1 MDRNNNSFGITT
13 SGSTQSKVN
22 FIALDQEALLPIVG
36 RMVYLDF
43 EIDGFE
49 YRSIGTVTE
58 ITTENPT
65 YTSQYE
71 TIMAKGNIS
80 SRLAKDLR
88 RSSFAIQATFK
99 KNTLG
104 IWEKN
109 SSALPTSP
117 ATSSFINLL
126 DEKVAAEMV
135 GDVVYPSVGYFRGL
149 ADTPQPLMIPDFGDS
164 VGAKSSGILGRSG
177 SGKSSFY
184 TLILG
189 GYMRHEQHAI
199 IVIDPQ
205 GQWSNENG
213 MFFSPQNFAKGL
225 GREVSVLRVS
235 EDIRL
240 PMDEEIFSRMLNKI
254 NVWKKGFRRM
264 GQENLEAFSDA
275 VVQRIKKREEQLD
288 ADPRQLLTDIFIS
301 IANSKSTMSR
311 IYASADT
318 RERFMRDLLLLA
330 GEPIIDP
337 ASGEM
342 EIITEEDKNDVEES
356 WEQILAYFIP
366 LQNLFASKNLS
377 GSPRRPLGGPQGFL
391 TSVLKVR
398 QPGDAPA
405 PYVVF
410 DMSPSVDLHA
420 KNSLTGG
427 SDANLYMQKILDNQ
441 DIKALILMMMLTE
454 MKRASEVAFATSN
467 GNLNT
472 QIVFDEAWRFAPEG
486 KATPEIEELA
496 NMLEGFALDTR
507 KFGIGWTYILQSP
520 ADLKTG
526 IWRQLS
532 YVYSGYGLV
541 GDDVKRLEMLT
552 DDPKQ
557 INLYR
562 QFIPPAS
569 TGVYPFMILG
579 PISPII
585 FTTAPAF
592 VNSFSS
598 VEEFLTHNSQWITEI
613 TQTRSLPTI
622 TEAFMNKSLT
632 VKEKFQAT
640 PGVEKSFKVGKSSSG
655 SQPSRVKPQTVI
667 VKTTEKEQT
676 KVEEETIVDEYPF

>member
-1 MDRNNNSFGITT
+1 MNGNSFGITT

-22 FIALDQEALLPIVG
+22 FIALDQDDLLPIVG
-36 RMVYLDF
+36 RMVYMDF
-43 EIDGFE
+43 KIDKTE

-58 ITTENPT
+58 IVTENSTFDPK
-65 YTSQYE
+65 YEAIIARGAGSQLS
-71 TIMAKGNIS
+71 T
-80 SRLAKDLR
+80 KDVR
-88 RSSFAIQATFK
+88 RSNFAIQATFK
-99 KNTLG
+99 KNDMG
-104 IWEKN
+104 VWEKN

-117 ATSSFINLL
+117 STSSYIKLL
-126 DEKVAAEMV
+126 DEETAKEMV
-135 GDVVYPSVGYFRGL
+135 GDTIYPTVGYFRGL
-149 ADTPQPLMIPDFGDS
+149 VDTPQPLMVPDFGDS

-184 TLILG
+184 TLMLG
-189 GYMRHEQHAI
+189 AYMRHEQHAI

-275 VVQRIKKREEQLD
+275 VVQRIKKKEKQLD
-288 ADPRQLLTDIFIS
+288 SDPRQLLTDIFID
-301 IANSKSTMSR
+301 IANSRSTMSR
-311 IYASADT
+311 IYASGDT
-318 RERFMRDLLLLA
+318 RDRFQRDLLMLA

-337 ASGEM
+337 VTQEM
-342 EIITEEDKNDVEES
+342 EILTQEDKEDVEES
-356 WEQILAYFIP
+356 WKQILSYFIP
-366 LQNLFASKNLS
+366 LQNLFASKNLA
-377 GSPRRPLGGPQGFL
+377 GNTRRPLGGENGFL
-391 TSVLKVR
+391 SSVLKVR
-398 QPGDAPA
+398 QPGDQPA
-405 PYVVF
+405 PYVIF

-420 KNSLTGG
+420 KNSLTQGG
-427 SDANLYMQKILDNQ
+427 DTNLYMQKILDNQ
-441 DIKALILMMMLTE
+441 DIKALILMMMLAE
-454 MKRASEVAFATSN
+454 MKKASEVAFATGH

-496 NMLEGFALDTR
+496 NILEGFALDTR

-598 VEEFLTHNSQWITEI
+598 VEEFLENNSLWINEI
-613 TQTRSLPTI
+613 TQKRSLPTI
-622 TEAFMNKSLT
+622 TSAFMKQSLSMKPKYKA
-632 VKEKFQAT
+632 VKGE
-640 PGVEKSFKVGKSSSG
+640 EKSFKVGKASETVS
-655 SQPSRVKPQTVI
+655 PKAKPQTQI
-667 VKTTEKEQT
+667 VKP
-676 KVEEETIVDEYPF
+676 VEEAPSVRKEEDGVDDFPF